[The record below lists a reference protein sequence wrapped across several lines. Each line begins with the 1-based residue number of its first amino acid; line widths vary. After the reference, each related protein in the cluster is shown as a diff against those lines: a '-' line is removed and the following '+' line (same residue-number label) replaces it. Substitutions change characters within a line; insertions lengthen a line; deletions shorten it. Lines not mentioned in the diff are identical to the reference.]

1 MRYSQI
7 RKMDISN
14 GVGIRVSLW
23 TQGCDIR
30 CKGCFNSD
38 IWDYSGGKEWTK
50 ETENELL
57 NLCSSPH
64 IKGLSILG
72 GEPLSQQNYKELIH
86 LFKVFKEKYPDK
98 DIWMWTGRTF
108 ENLTEE
114 QMEVVRYVDVL
125 VDGPWIE
132 ELGDFKLRFRGS
144 SNQRI
149 IDVKSWMSV

>member
-23 TQGCDIR
+23 TQGCDIQ

-38 IWDYSGGKEWTK
+38 IWNYNGGKEWTK

-57 NLCSSPH
+57 NLCSSSH

-72 GEPLSQQNYKELIH
+72 GEPLSPQNYKELIH
-86 LFKVFKEKYPDK
+86 LFKAFKEKYPDK
-98 DIWMWTGRTF
+98 NIWMWTGRTF
-108 ENLTEE
+108 EDLTEE
-114 QMEVVRYVDVL
+114 QMEVVKYVDVL

-132 ELGDFKLRFRGS
+132 ELGDFKLQFRGS

-149 IDVKSWMSV
+149 IDVKTRM

>member
-38 IWDYSGGKEWTK
+38 IWDYNGGKEWTK

-72 GEPLSQQNYKELIH
+72 GEPLSPQNYKELIH
-86 LFKVFKEKYPDK
+86 LFKAFKEKYPDK
-98 DIWMWTGRTF
+98 NIWMWTGRTF
-108 ENLTEE
+108 EDLTEE

-132 ELGDFKLRFRGS
+132 ELGDFKLQFRGS

-149 IDVKSWMSV
+149 IDVKTRM